1 MTESGTLERVDAA
14 STEFVARLREIVGS
28 ASVETSVEQ
37 RQFFSLDFSEEP
49 GAVAIAVV
57 KAASAA
63 GIAVNTRGGGMS
75 YTRGHV
81 PVRPETII
89 IDATGLNRIIEVNTV

>member
-14 STEFVARLREIVGS
+14 TTEFVARLREIVGS

-49 GAVAIAVV
+49 GAVA
-57 KAASAA
+57 
-63 GIAVNTRGGGMS
+63 MS
-75 YTRGHV
+75 FLPIRSKM
-81 PVRPETII
+81 
-89 IDATGLNRIIEVNTV
+89 